1 LGVSRVRQQARNDLR
16 TTGVGSQAPHRQ
28 FKPRGWVA
36 ARGGFLAR
44 ARACAGE
51 AGDVVKAEV
60 RAASGVDRIFDE
72 GHLMADYEVQ
82 ALVEQLSTRGN
93 ESFLFELGLTIREAA
108 ERATRDADRVRREVE
123 RSDDPDR
130 SFHDGRASE

>member
-1 LGVSRVRQQARNDLR
+1 
-16 TTGVGSQAPHRQ
+16 
-28 FKPRGWVA
+28 
-36 ARGGFLAR
+36 
-44 ARACAGE
+44 
-51 AGDVVKAEV
+51 VVKAEV